1 MALTHPHFPPPP
13 PQPTHPSGKTIQTIS
28 LLAYLAAHRGIWGPH
43 LIVVPTSCLV
53 NWEAEFKRWCPAF
66 KVLTYYGSAQQR
78 KNLRQGW
85 TKPNAFHVVITS
97 YQLVVQD
104 ASSFKRKRWFFLILD
119 EAHNIKNFKSQR
131 WQTLLTFNS
140 HRRLLLTGT
149 PLQNDLMELW
159 SLMHFLMPHVFR
171 SRKEFSYWFSNPLNS
186 MVEGQ
191 RAVNDGLIKRL
202 HTIMRPFLLRRLKKD
217 VEKQL
222 PGKHEHVVMCP
233 LSRRQLHLY
242 EEFMARSSTRAAL
255 QGGNFMG
262 MMNVLMQLRKVCNHP
277 DLFEPRPI
285 VSPYAMPPLALP
297 APALAAHACQRAPF
311 AQVSADLLRPLWGAP
326 GQAATL
332 EDCLPDSHLAHRAWI
347 LRAPDAAVREAVA
360 PVDLAAASELV
371 GSDPA
376 VAAHLGQ
383 LSAALT
389 AERRAQHALMA
400 EVNGRRCGALLL
412 GADSSLGAGTAW
424 SVDAG
429 AVRVGG
435 AALRAVGWAVG
446 PCVRRA
452 LDVGPSVLARAVGAK
467 QNARLRCETPQSL
480 VEAVK
485 LDAERARELAPL
497 VERFTFVIPKVR
509 AGWPALVGTGAVAA
523 ASAGLALPGELP
535 ASAAA
540 GLTELRTRALRPF
553 HEAAVRQSLNFPDR
567 WLVQF
572 DAGKLQTLAKLLR
585 RLKRGGHRVLIFTQ
599 MTRMLDVLEAF
610 LNLHGHTYLRLDGGT
625 GVDRRQKLMDR
636 FNNDAKVF
644 CFILSTRSGG
654 LGINLT
660 GADTVIFYDRCVC
673 LLSLSH
679 LATPSF
685 RAPPTPTTQRH
696 NTQRLEP
703 RHGRAGAGPG
713 APHRA
718 DAGGAH
724 LPPRLGA
731 DDRGEHPAQ
740 GPPAPAP

>member
-1 MALTHPHFPPPP
+1 
-13 PQPTHPSGKTIQTIS
+13 
-28 LLAYLAAHRGIWGPH
+28 
-43 LIVVPTSCLV
+43 
-53 NWEAEFKRWCPAF
+53 
-66 KVLTYYGSAQQR
+66 
-78 KNLRQGW
+78 
-85 TKPNAFHVVITS
+85 
-97 YQLVVQD
+97 
-104 ASSFKRKRWFFLILD
+104 
-119 EAHNIKNFKSQR
+119 
-131 WQTLLTFNS
+131 
-140 HRRLLLTGT
+140 
-149 PLQNDLMELW
+149 MELW

-285 VSPYAMPPLALP
+285 VSPYAMPPLQLP
-297 APALAAHACQRAPF
+297 TPALALEATAARHAPLAG
-311 AQVSADLLRPLWGAP
+311 VSAELLRPLWGP
-326 GQAATL
+326 GQSLSLDDA
-332 EDCLPDSHLAHRAWI
+332 LPDSHLAHRAWT
-347 LRAPDAAVREAVA
+347 LRAPDAALHAAVT
-360 PVDLAAASELV
+360 PVDLAAGSALAA
-371 GSDPA
+371 SDPA
-376 VAAHLGQ
+376 VAAHLGR

-400 EVNGRRCGALLL
+400 EVNRRRCGALLL
-412 GADSSLGAGTAW
+412 RGGGEEEDGNGNGADAASCW
-424 SVDAG
+424 SVGPD
-429 AVRVGG
+429 AVRIAAGG
-435 AALRAVGWAVG
+435 LRGLGWAVG
-446 PCVRRA
+446 PLVRRA
-452 LDVGPSVLARAVGAK
+452 LDVGPSTMARAVA
-467 QNARLRCETPQSL
+467 ARREPRLRCETPQGL
-480 VEAVK
+480 LAAVK

-509 AGWPALVGTGAVAA
+509 AGWPTLVGTGAAAA
-523 ASAGLALPGELP
+523 ASLGLALPGGGSEVSP
-535 ASAAA
+535 VVAE
-540 GLTELRTRALRPF
+540 GLKEVRTRGLRPF
-553 HEAAVRQSLNFPDR
+553 HEAAVRQSLCFPDR

-572 DAGKLQTLAKLLR
+572 DAGKLQTLARLLR
-585 RLKRGGHRVLIFTQ
+585 QLKRGGHRVLIFTQ

-660 GADTVIFYDRCVC
+660 GADTVIFYDRCGSV
-673 LLSLSH
+673 
-679 LATPSF
+679 
-685 RAPPTPTTQRH
+685 RAFVFMFFPT
-696 NTQRLEP
+696 
-703 RHGRAGAGPG
+703 
-713 APHRA
+713 
-718 DAGGAH
+718 
-724 LPPRLGA
+724 PPRLTA
-731 DDRGEHPAQ
+731 YTQPHPV
-740 GPPAPAP
+740 